1 MVGFSFTCILVFFF
15 CSAPKGGDLGI
26 NFCFKLDPICELNLE
41 YYVCICWMGMFRRSV
56 CT

>member
-15 CSAPKGGDLGI
+15 CSAPKGGDLVI
-26 NFCFKLDPICELNLE
+26 NFCFKLDPICELHLE